1 MFEIASYMPI
11 TFLYHF
17 DNIIVCQYFVLFYT
31 VQ

>member
-11 TFLYHF
+11 TFLYQF

-31 VQ
+31 VL